1 MPVDIAA
8 AERFIHANARLLE
21 RHRLAVLL
29 YGAPVAP
36 VLEALRAYRNPDG
49 GFGHALEPDVRAPD
63 SEPASV
69 LQALE
74 VRPSSGC
81 ARCSG
86 LTDRCPSP
94 AAPKTNG

>member
-36 VLEALRAYRNPDG
+36 VLEALRAYRKLRWRLRP
-49 GFGHALEPDVRAPD
+49 RAG
-63 SEPASV
+63 ARR
-69 LQALE
+69 A
-74 VRPSSGC
+74 RPGQ
-81 ARCSG
+81 
-86 LTDRCPSP
+86 
-94 AAPKTNG
+94 